1 MNSMSYNP
9 VKTMLLDSVLITR
22 HYKALLTHS
31 VQWTRL
37 TLATRPPQLKDMA
50 YKRLTS
56 TNQLISQLLPGLFAN
71 NTKMISTVLTKK
83 VISTLRGMQSKQ
95 DVCVFFLFSPLSLD
109 SIQFQL
115 FVNLRSWTRTYIS
128 PSRYGLGVIHRFK
141 SCYKV

>member
-1 MNSMSYNP
+1 MSYNP

-22 HYKALLTHS
+22 HCKALLTHS

-83 VISTLRGMQSKQ
+83 VISIVTMNAEQTRCL
-95 DVCVFFLFSPLSLD
+95 CLFSRFPTFPGFDSIPVVCKPAFLD
-109 SIQFQL
+109 SNVHQSFAIW
-115 FVNLRSWTRTYIS
+115 SWCH
-128 PSRYGLGVIHRFK
+128 P
-141 SCYKV
+141 